1 MNFDGAINYLNDEI
15 AQEGT
20 RSETG
25 QVLVAA
31 RDLVA
36 QRDASLLDFEWA
48 EGVGLDIYK
57 ATSDGLMGYGDT
69 DYADD
74 VQSTLCDILG
84 IAYECE
90 FE

>member
-1 MNFDGAINYLNDEI
+1 MNFDGAIAYLDGEI
-15 AQEGT
+15 QAEGT
-20 RSETG
+20 RSECG
-25 QVLVAA
+25 QVLVATRA
-31 RDLVA
+31 TIA
-36 QRDASLLDFEWA
+36 QRDASLLNFEWA
-48 EGVGLDIYK
+48 ESVGSDIYR

-74 VQSTLCDILG
+74 IQSTLCDILG